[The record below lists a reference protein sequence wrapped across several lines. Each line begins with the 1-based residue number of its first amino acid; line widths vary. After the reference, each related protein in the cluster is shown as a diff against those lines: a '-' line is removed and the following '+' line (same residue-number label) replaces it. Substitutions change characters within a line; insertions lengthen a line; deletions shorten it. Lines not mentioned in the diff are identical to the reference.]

1 MPAVDCAVQIC
12 QIMSVCGLRSHGLNN
27 QRYPRVYGG
36 ESVSRRAQ
44 SAITIWID
52 YDYHDQITNAT
63 YRVDYQLLRLLY
75 VVHHQI
81 TIILRLSVIKRS

>member
-12 QIMSVCGLRSHGLNN
+12 QIMSVCGLRSHRLNN

-44 SAITIWID
+44 PAIMIWID
-52 YDYHDQITNAT
+52 YDYRDQITNAT
-63 YRVDYQLLRLLY
+63 YRLDDYQLFGCLY
-75 VVHHQI
+75 
-81 TIILRLSVIKRS
+81 TIRSR